1 MQVQNQL
8 HPSPEQAMAFFAGPE
23 DGAFVMIN
31 LLKFKDKAEYA
42 DGTDADLSGRDA
54 YLRYGM
60 EVRAEIEKVGGRA
73 GYAGPVTGLM
83 LGEVE
88 DLWDMVALA
97 QYPSPAAMR
106 EMVMSPSYRA
116 ISKHR
121 EAGLLGQLNI
131 KTRGSLVGSI
141 DGNGA

>member
-60 EVRAEIEKVGGRA
+60 AVRAEIEKVGGRA
-73 GYAGPVTGLM
+73 GYAGPVTGLL

-88 DLWDMVALA
+88 DAWDMVALA
-97 QYPSPAAMR
+97 EYPSLAAMR
-106 EMVMSPSYRA
+106 EMVMSAFYQA
-116 ISKHR
+116 ISYHR
-121 EAGLLGQLNI
+121 DAGLAGQLNI
-131 KTRGSLVGSI
+131 KTK
-141 DGNGA
+141 GALSA